1 MSTELVLIRHGHAVR
16 VNGDYVNAPLTEV
29 GRTQAELTGLR
40 FCNQEIALDGFYSS
54 PIRRTKETSAL
65 IASKISKIPAIQP
78 GIQELEGIEVPTL
91 VVMEFLAHVGWFGKY
106 LYENSGKPVHWPIM
120 GRVSQVIT
128 DLVKK
133 HDGGRIAVV
142 THSGV
147 ISSIL
152 AWYFPNKRR
161 RHWRYVVDNCSLTRL
176 KIDGS
181 IAELLVMNDTEHLSD
196 ALTTKQPPAGT
207 VQVAQK
213 VEQRAEEVVAP
224 KTDGGK
230 PGAAAPKT
238 VETKTGEV
246 AVSTVEQ
253 AVLNK
258 EQAKAEQAPTKAEQ
272 EPVNAGEVPLKTQE
286 VALKTEQVAQKT
298 RPGQAPTVPLKA
310 EEVVIKKELDKAEGA
325 AAKTEQD
332 NTGDI
337 VTPKK

>member
-91 VVMEFLAHVGWFGKY
+91 VLFEFLAHVGWFGKY

-133 HDGGRIAVV
+133 HEGGRVAVV

-176 KIDGS
+176 QIDGAH
-181 IAELLVMNDTEHLSD
+181 AELLVMNDTQHLSD

-213 VEQRAEEVVAP
+213 VERKAEEVVAP
-224 KTDGGK
+224 KTGAGK
-230 PGAAAPKT
+230 PANVTPPNPAEGKPAVVAAAKT
-238 VETKTGEV
+238 AAKQAEV
-246 AVSTVEQ
+246 AP
-253 AVLNK
+253 LK
-258 EQAKAEQAPTKAEQ
+258 
-272 EPVNAGEVPLKTQE
+272 AGEIPLKKEE
-286 VALKTEQVAQKT
+286 VALKTKEVAEKIDQGNAET
-298 RPGQAPTVPLKA
+298 GTLKA
-310 EEVVIKKELDKAEGA
+310 DDAAIKKELDKADDAA
-325 AAKTEQD
+325 AAKSEASPPERD
-332 NTGDI
+332 
-337 VTPKK
+337 